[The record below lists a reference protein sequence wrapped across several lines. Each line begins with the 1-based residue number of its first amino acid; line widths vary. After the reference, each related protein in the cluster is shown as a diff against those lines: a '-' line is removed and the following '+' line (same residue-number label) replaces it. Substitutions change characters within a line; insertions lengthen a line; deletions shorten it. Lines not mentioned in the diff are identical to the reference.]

1 MKSKRSLMTVLVG
14 LAMLAAPVTAA
25 AYENDNYAHNNS
37 RPAHVS
43 RSYNAPNV
51 PARNVRPADVTR
63 RDFRNNA
70 AAANRD
76 WREDHNAWNRGLGTA
91 GEYRNY
97 GNPGYSRAPGYPV
110 VAPYYGAPG
119 YAGAGACSRAQ
130 SVMNVYS
137 RDRGTGH
144 PAAAA
149 DVLAQNQWAFRSG
162 CGGAAPYA
170 GAPLRGFGGGPA
182 YNNYGGY
189 GQGGYGQPYGST
201 STLAP
206 LLQQF
211 VR

>member
-25 AYENDNYAHNNS
+25 AYENNNYAHNNS

-43 RSYNAPNV
+43 RSYNAPNA
-51 PARNVRPADVTR
+51 PARNLRPADVTR

-110 VAPYYGAPG
+110 VAPYYGARG
-119 YAGAGACSRAQ
+119 YAGAGGCSQAQ

-137 RDRGTGH
+137 RDRATGH
-144 PAAAA
+144 PARWRACVQQLRRLRPALRLNLDARAAA
-149 DVLAQNQWAFRSG
+149 SAIRPVKKKTAHLTHS
-162 CGGAAPYA
+162 
-170 GAPLRGFGGGPA
+170 
-182 YNNYGGY
+182 
-189 GQGGYGQPYGST
+189 
-201 STLAP
+201 
-206 LLQQF
+206 
-211 VR
+211 